1 MNPYHQGSLDS
12 LCGVYAI
19 VNAAK
24 RINRLNDKQSQRLF
38 NDIIRYL
45 DKEGRLVEI
54 ILEGSLCNL
63 IQDIIDNSTGRKICN
78 FSVLFEGVPTPNL
91 DEYWNLLVDLEKKYC
106 DKKAGKN
113 GAIIIE
119 LGGIHEHWSVIDKIT
134 PRQIRL
140 YDSESMKTINRSK
153 CTTSKKLK
161 RHDMNILYPAQ
172 TIFLVNSS
180 VDFQK
185 G

>member
-1 MNPYHQGSLDS
+1 MNPYHQGS
-12 LCGVYAI
+12 VWIPYAESMQF

-91 DEYWNLLVDLEKKYC
+91 DEYWNY
-106 DKKAGKN
+106 
-113 GAIIIE
+113 
-119 LGGIHEHWSVIDKIT
+119 
-134 PRQIRL
+134 
-140 YDSESMKTINRSK
+140 
-153 CTTSKKLK
+153 
-161 RHDMNILYPAQ
+161 
-172 TIFLVNSS
+172 
-180 VDFQK
+180 
-185 G
+185 